1 MPQDQTSNGTIQ
13 SDQDRDFPA
22 DYTRPEPKG
31 MDDDDIEAAGRAIT
45 ALGDDEDG
53 GDSQTDEDPGNE
65 IDDRAD
71 ADDDDRSDADD
82 RTDEDEEES
91 PRRRKE
97 APRSDR
103 REEREPPKNE
113 SNADRLLR
121 RYQTGTEHDAGE
133 RTQDRGRVSEDQP
146 RGRQERGETKG
157 DGGEQ
162 DTQAD
167 TALFSDTY
175 LKKIDEDWSPDI
187 SAPMREANKRF
198 EKAQAHNALLTRT
211 LVMLIN
217 DRKLDARLQGLQYL
231 KQYQEDREVA
241 DSYGLSKG
249 PSLSKQHLGSLDE
262 LVSEA
267 FKMREAAAEAND
279 FVSFED
285 AMQAA
290 MQKRHKEAVKR
301 KQAQVAKQKR
311 DQEGR
316 FIAPRSNRIALTR
329 NQPPARSAS
338 RPSREDMEL
347 EQAAK
352 SLADFE
358 QSRARP
364 NGPRRR

>member
-31 MDDDDIEAAGRAIT
+31 MDDDDIEAAGRAIS

-53 GDSQTDEDPGNE
+53 GDSQTDEDPGSE
-65 IDDRAD
+65 IEDRD
-71 ADDDDRSDADD
+71 EADDDDGSDADD
-82 RTDEDEEES
+82 RTDEDEDET

-121 RYQTGTEHDAGE
+121 RYQTGTEHDADA
-133 RTQDRGRVSEDQP
+133 RRQDQDRGRVTDDQP
-146 RGRQERGETKG
+146 RGRQDRGETKDEG
-157 DGGEQ
+157 Q
-162 DTQAD
+162 DSRD
-167 TALFSDTY
+167 DSALFSETH
-175 LKKIDEDWSPDI
+175 LKKIEDDFSPEFA
-187 SAPMREANKRF
+187 APMREANKRF

-267 FKMREAAAEAND
+267 FRMREAAAEAND

-290 MQKRHKEAVKR
+290 MQKRHKAAVKR
-301 KQAQVAKQKR
+301 KQEQVAKQKR

-316 FIAPRSNRIALTR
+316 FVAPRSNRIALTK
-329 NQPPARSAS
+329 NQTPARGPS
-338 RPSREDMEL
+338 RASREDLEL

-358 QSRARP
+358 QSRSRP